1 MAAVTTSAWQLLAAT
16 PSPGPS
22 PSPVVRGPDP
32 DLVTPG
38 VAGFLVVFL
47 LAVATIFLLRSMTAH
62 LRKVRHSP
70 DPAAEPEP
78 GPGSAPEAA
87 RPEPASADNGNGKPP
102 A

>member
-1 MAAVTTSAWQLLAAT
+1 MVAVTTSAWFWVAAT
-16 PSPGPS
+16 PSPS

-47 LAVATIFLLRSMTAH
+47 LALATIFLLRSMTGH
-62 LRKVRHSP
+62 LRKVRYSP
-70 DPAAEPEP
+70 DPAAEPEEP
-78 GPGSAPEAA
+78 PQPPA
-87 RPEPASADNGNGKPP
+87 EPARADNGNGDRP

>member
-1 MAAVTTSAWQLLAAT
+1 MAAVTMSAWVWLTATTPPAT
-16 PSPGPS
+16 PGAS

-47 LAVATIFLLRSMTAH
+47 LALATIFLLRSMTGH
-62 LRKVRHSP
+62 LRKVRYSP
-70 DPAAEPEP
+70 DPAAEPEEP
-78 GPGSAPEAA
+78 PQPPA
-87 RPEPASADNGNGKPP
+87 EPARADNGNGDRP